1 MKKIVTIVLF
11 LLSLN
16 LWGIPY
22 TVGSKMEPMDLE
34 DQFGVKYKFTAMPE
48 LFIIAFEKETSA
60 VVNECLSKQKSTYLS
75 SHKAKYIADISQMPT
90 FVADAFALPKMR
102 KYPYVVL
109 LIRDE
114 EAGLKFPSQNQKIT
128 LIRSKDNII
137 QSIDYVSSEDEL
149 KTAIEK

>member
-1 MKKIVTIVLF
+1 MKIIATAAVF

-16 LWGIPY
+16 LWGVPY
-22 TVGSKMEPMDLE
+22 TVGSTVEPIVLE
-34 DQFGVKYKFTAMPE
+34 DPFGVKHNLITMPE
-48 LFIIAFEKETSA
+48 LFILAFEKETSA
-60 VVNECLSKQKSTYLS
+60 VVNECLSKQENTYLS

-102 KYPYVVL
+102 KYPYPML

-114 EAGLKFPSQNQKIT
+114 EVGLKFPAQEQKIT
-128 LIRSKDNII
+128 LIRLRGNVI
-137 QSIDYVSSEDEL
+137 QKIEYVSSVDEL